1 MVRGPSLRPHQTA
14 HGDLASQDWEAGA
27 DLPGRDKERSM
38 KVCKVTMSVL
48 VWMSSKLTTS
58 GDTNSGVPTIALT
71 NQRRLLWSRD
81 RSPPTRAH
89 LTLVPGPS
97 TTALPRSTILRRRPP
112 GWVRR

>member
-1 MVRGPSLRPHQTA
+1 MLELLQS
-14 HGDLASQDWEAGA
+14 HGDNTI
-27 DLPGRDKERSM
+27 
-38 KVCKVTMSVL
+38 VTMSVL

-58 GDTNSGVPTIALT
+58 GDTNSGVPTMALT
-71 NQRRLLWSRD
+71 NQRRLLRSRD
-81 RSPPTRAH
+81 RSPPITAH